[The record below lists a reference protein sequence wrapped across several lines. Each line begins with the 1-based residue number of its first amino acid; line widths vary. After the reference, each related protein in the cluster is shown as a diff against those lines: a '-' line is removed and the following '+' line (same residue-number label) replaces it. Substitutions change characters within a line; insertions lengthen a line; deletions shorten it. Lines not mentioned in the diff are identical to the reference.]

1 MPRVP
6 FPVEEVNWGVPLL
19 LQLLTPRAKSMLQFI
34 SALLMAPVFRAPVP
48 LTHREAHVACGWL
61 KWTQLYERPSL
72 LPVWV
77 LSWVHSY

>member
-61 KWTQLYERPSL
+61 KWAQLYERPSL

-77 LSWVHSY
+77 PSWVHSY